1 MCPATPRGAWGFGA
15 MHDNLRTDLD
25 RCLDRIAISR
35 QDRPQGPH
43 ACFRMRIPEDRAGI
57 LRRMLSRADRDVALR
72 RQASRLLR
80 SMQTLWIGMPGYL
93 RMPVHFSRLSAASSF

>member
-1 MCPATPRGAWGFGA
+1 
-15 MHDNLRTDLD
+15 MHDSLRTDLD
-25 RCLDRIAISR
+25 HCLDRIAICK
-35 QDRPQGPH
+35 QDRPQGRH

-80 SMQTLWIGMPGYL
+80 SMKTLWIGMPGHL
-93 RMPVHFSRLSAASSF
+93 RVPVHFSRLSAASSF